1 MLKLFLLYIFKERNI
16 RIKYEK
22 WKKYNDSKFRLED
35 YDYQYYDNVQLDERS
50 DEQPD
55 EQLKTG
61 NMSDF

>member
-22 WKKYNDSKFRLED
+22 WKKYNDSKLRLED